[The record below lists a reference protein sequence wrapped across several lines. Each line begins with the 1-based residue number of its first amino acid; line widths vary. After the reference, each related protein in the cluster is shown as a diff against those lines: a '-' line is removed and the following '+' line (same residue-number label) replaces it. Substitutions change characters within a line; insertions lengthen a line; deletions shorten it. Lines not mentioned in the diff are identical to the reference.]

1 MLEKA
6 AEVEEDD
13 WRRRRS
19 TRKRGGRTEC
29 SDYHENPVESVA
41 PRGRKTGPAD
51 KNHSRCVTY
60 RFECDGRRSPPIL
73 LSLHLPLPPHYRT
86 PSPAPLPAP
95 FHHPA
100 CLDLSA
106 FLSFLSLSRVESL
119 SRAQYTNSIVGDL
132 IHANFERT
140 VKYPPSRERG
150 SILATRRLALSQ
162 KRYLLCFRD
171 VTFTNVRGILKI
183 LSLFLQISTV
193 FFDFTY
199 DYRTFDLTQ
208 REIS

>member
-6 AEVEEDD
+6 AAEEEVEDD

-73 LSLHLPLPPHYRT
+73 LSRSLPLPP
-86 PSPAPLPAP
+86 PLPPRP
-95 FHHPA
+95 FPPFLA
-100 CLDLSA
+100 CLDLPG
-106 FLSFLSLSRVESL
+106 FLPFLSLSLSLSL
-119 SRAQYTNSIVGDL
+119 SRAEPLPRTQYTNSIVGDL
-132 IHANFERT
+132 IHANFERA
-140 VKYPPSRERG
+140 VKYPPS
-150 SILATRRLALSQ
+150 A
-162 KRYLLCFRD
+162 
-171 VTFTNVRGILKI
+171 
-183 LSLFLQISTV
+183 
-193 FFDFTY
+193 
-199 DYRTFDLTQ
+199 
-208 REIS
+208 

>member
-86 PSPAPLPAP
+86 PSPAPLPVSTIP
-95 FHHPA
+95 
-100 CLDLSA
+100 LVSI
-106 FLSFLSLSRVESL
+106 SRLFSRSSRSHASNL
-119 SRAQYTNSIVGDL
+119 SRARNIQT
-132 IHANFERT
+132 
-140 VKYPPSRERG
+140 PS
-150 SILATRRLALSQ
+150 SAT
-162 KRYLLCFRD
+162 
-171 VTFTNVRGILKI
+171 
-183 LSLFLQISTV
+183 
-193 FFDFTY
+193 
-199 DYRTFDLTQ
+199 
-208 REIS
+208 